1 MKYINVV
8 KTIEIVTE
16 PEKMNILQVILV
28 LLS

>member
-16 PEKMNILQVILV
+16 HEKMNILQVILV